1 MTTKKILVKTIFM
14 NILTTGIFAFACT
27 SCSNPMEDIAHGLV
41 YGIADQLV
49 DTEGQQKL
57 KEQQKQQRL
66 DNLLNWNMGCE
77 VDQEAIDKFG
87 YDYCF
92 QSTDIPSRIW
102 DQPNNYSFN
111 PNVDMNDLCLV
122 RCLTYSYATNG
133 YAPYI
138 SGLIC
143 NRRIASDLVN
153 IFRELYEAKYIV
165 IQTIASLT
173 YGMDMQGLTYAYY
186 YQEDDETIP
195 MAQQQGLAVVLNSEE
210 PLTSDNLAVRLFKE
224 RGFTWGGDEP
234 NGNPNYF
241 AK

>member
-1 MTTKKILVKTIFM
+1 
-14 NILTTGIFAFACT
+14 
-27 SCSNPMEDIAHGLV
+27 
-41 YGIADQLV
+41 
-49 DTEGQQKL
+49 
-57 KEQQKQQRL
+57 
-66 DNLLNWNMGCE
+66 MGCE

-153 IFRELYEAKYIV
+153 IFRELYEAKFIV
-165 IQTIASLT
+165 IQTVASLT

-195 MAQQQGLAVVLNSEE
+195 MAQQQGLAVVLNSEK
-210 PLTSDNLAVRLFKE
+210 PLTSDDLPVRLFKE